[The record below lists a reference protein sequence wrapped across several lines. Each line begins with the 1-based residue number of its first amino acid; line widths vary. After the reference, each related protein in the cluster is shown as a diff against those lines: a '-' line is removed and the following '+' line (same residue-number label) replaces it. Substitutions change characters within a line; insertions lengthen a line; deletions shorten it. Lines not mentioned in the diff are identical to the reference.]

1 MAEADLNTDDEG
13 AGRVDPTGAS
23 VHAGADSSAGTS
35 GPSSTRISEM
45 IAALGAIGGGPGGSV
60 SRLGFTALEREA
72 HALVGGWL
80 RDIGL
85 TVREDAVGNTIAEL
99 PGGGPR
105 AIGVGSHLDSVPHGG
120 RYDGVAGV
128 VAAVEVARALA
139 DRPERLHHSLRIV
152 AFAAEEGARF
162 GEACIGS
169 KAVAGRWTPASFDRM
184 RDVDGVTAAD
194 ALRGIGKDP
203 SAVETCS
210 WRADEWAAFLELHI
224 EQALVLET
232 AGVPI
237 GIVDM
242 VSGST
247 RIEFCITGQAQHT
260 GGTPMSLRKDAL
272 VAAAAVVMSCERLA
286 NDPRYRGTRAT
297 VGRLAVFPNSI
308 TTIPGQV
315 TFTVDIRDIDSD
327 RQRQAAREIS
337 RRAREVCEL
346 RHLSCTVRVIADAS
360 PAVLP
365 VWLREVMMDAC
376 SDLGIAYR
384 VMSSGATHDTQ
395 VVNDVVPAGMIFVP
409 SLAGLSHVPEEWSSS
424 TDIARGARVLV
435 AAVERLD
442 LFLAEFDG
450 TAVLAGS

>member
-1 MAEADLNTDDEG
+1 MDEPIEGPSSDGAEVGE
-13 AGRVDPTGAS
+13 AGI
-23 VHAGADSSAGTS
+23 GTTE
-35 GPSSTRISEM
+35 PSSTRISEM
-45 IAALGAIGGGPGGSV
+45 IAALGAIGGGPRGSV
-60 SRLGFTALEREA
+60 SRLGFTSLEREA

-80 RDIGL
+80 AEIGL
-85 TVREDAVGNTIAEL
+85 SVREDAVGNTIAEL
-99 PGGGPR
+99 PGRGSR

-120 RYDGVAGV
+120 RYDGIAGV
-128 VAAVEVARALA
+128 VAAVEVARAIA
-139 DRPERLHHSLRIV
+139 ERPERLHHSLRIV

-169 KAVAGRWTPASFDRM
+169 KAVAGRWSPASFDRM
-184 RDVDGVTAAD
+184 RDVDGVTAAQ
-194 ALRGIGKDP
+194 ALRSIGKDP
-203 SAVETCS
+203 TAVGTCRWSAE
-210 WRADEWAAFLELHI
+210 DWAAFLELHI

-232 AGVPI
+232 AGCPI

-272 VAAAAVVMSCERLA
+272 VAASAVVTSAERLA

-315 TFTVDIRDIDSD
+315 TFTVDIRDVDSD
-327 RQRQAAREIS
+327 RQRLAAREIT

-346 RHLSCTVRVIADAS
+346 RGLSCTARVIADAS
-360 PAVLP
+360 PTVLP
-365 VWLREVMMDAC
+365 VWLREMTMEAC
-376 SDLGIAYR
+376 NELGIDYR
-384 VMSSGATHDTQ
+384 VMSSGASHDSQ
-395 VVNDVVPAGMIFVP
+395 VVNDVVPAGMVFVP
-409 SLAGLSHVPEEWSSS
+409 SRAGLSHVPEEWSSS

-435 AAVERLD
+435 AAIERLD
-442 LFLAEFDG
+442 PFLAGIEEP
-450 TAVLAGS
+450 AVLTGP